1 MHEVLIHAWL
11 REWRNMKSEFKLDS
25 QTTSKEV
32 ERTRSFPQGDP
43 AAPMIFNLVL
53 DTIAETF
60 VKTAMKKGWGKK
72 LQDGSWVNLIMFA
85 DNYWLVANDAHALR
99 LMTCEW
105 LRLLGDVGWETPA
118 EDLTWCTTADDGI
131 SIDIVVDTKLIRRPK
146 RGEGFKVP
154 GTIITFDNN
163 FDVEI
168 ENRLARANATFYAN
182 WELLGCTSSPLAKRM
197 QIFRATVEATFL
209 WCAGSWN
216 LRVEQLK
223 RIKGAQ
229 SRLVRKMLRIKRQV
243 GEDMEELIIRSNHT
257 LKLRLRNK
265 DIKHAWWDERYVQL
279 RLEWGGHVARLKKLD
294 PTRLTYRVYNHWNY
308 NAIRNESDQYRGK
321 QHHGRCLHIRRWEYY
336 MYSIWGEHGLMMHR
350 TEILGR
356 QV

>member
-1 MHEVLIHAWL
+1 
-11 REWRNMKSEFKLDS
+11 
-25 QTTSKEV
+25 
-32 ERTRSFPQGDP
+32 
-43 AAPMIFNLVL
+43 
-53 DTIAETF
+53 
-60 VKTAMKKGWGKK
+60 
-72 LQDGSWVNLIMFA
+72 
-85 DNYWLVANDAHALR
+85 
-99 LMTCEW
+99 MTCEW
-105 LRLLGDVGWETPA
+105 LRLLGGVGWETPT

-131 SIDIVVDTKLIRRPK
+131 SIDIVVETKLIRRPK
-146 RGEGFKVP
+146 RGEGVKVP

-168 ENRLARANATFYAN
+168 ENRLAMANATFYAN
-182 WELLGCTSSPLAKRM
+182 WELLGCTSSPLAKRI

-257 LKLRLRNK
+257 PKLRLRNK

-279 RLEWGGHVARLKKLD
+279 RLE
-294 PTRLTYRVYNHWNY
+294 
-308 NAIRNESDQYRGK
+308 
-321 QHHGRCLHIRRWEYY
+321 
-336 MYSIWGEHGLMMHR
+336 
-350 TEILGR
+350 
-356 QV
+356 